1 MFIKVLAHYILLQ
14 HNIRRATI
22 YNTWLL
28 TRFCYYRSVWYC
40 RIVSQL
46 NSFHDGNMGSYPTTI
61 SNYHRF
67 RIINHSIGIILIAK
81 RMSVAINDSYIP
93 ADVAIITKSNSLTTR
108 YEQARIWHE
117 PFSYLN
123 TSVYIQNRTT
133 WNVQYILYLQHRFA
147 PPDCNISTL
156 ITSSSKRTFRTPQRN
171 HIKMDTYITP
181 YFSSFYSAKEYIR
194 TANGWNLNSLFQW
207 ERLEVEQQ
215 GVINGL
221 YYFYEHKILRQIKIY
236 FPINIIMYFS
246 SWISHINTIVIHVT
260 CYDRRHTNNR
270 V

>member
-93 ADVAIITKSNSLTTR
+93 ADVQLSPKVILSPQDMSKQEFGMNPFPISTHPFTFKT
-108 YEQARIWHE
+108 E
-117 PFSYLN
+117 PHGMS
-123 TSVYIQNRTT
+123 
-133 WNVQYILYLQHRFA
+133 
-147 PPDCNISTL
+147 NISFIFNIDL
-156 ITSSSKRTFRTPQRN
+156 LPQ
-171 HIKMDTYITP
+171 IAI
-181 YFSSFYSAKEYIR
+181 
-194 TANGWNLNSLFQW
+194 
-207 ERLEVEQQ
+207 
-215 GVINGL
+215 
-221 YYFYEHKILRQIKIY
+221 
-236 FPINIIMYFS
+236 
-246 SWISHINTIVIHVT
+246 
-260 CYDRRHTNNR
+260 
-270 V
+270 